1 MSLGRLVF
9 YSAVLAGWAAFAAWL
24 LAEFGV
30 LGRLPEGV
38 APVAVG
44 AIVGAAIGAAVNLAA
59 ALGGGGFASL
69 GLRGLIGFFGGAVGG
84 CLGTALGNLV
94 YGVGAESGAGWIL
107 RGVGWMLVGLGIGV
121 IEGLQERSI
130 AKIRN
135 GLIGGALGG
144 LAGGLLFDPL
154 AGMVVSATGMSSRA
168 TAFVVLGL
176 AIGGCIGLAQV
187 VMRQAWLTVVDGYR
201 PGRQLLLSRPT
212 TIIGRAEHLPLPLI
226 GTMNA
231 GLAPEQLSIHR
242 QAHGGFVLED
252 LAGGGMTA
260 VNQQPIRGPVSLR
273 DGDLIRVGPNSIR
286 FNERRSRGEASNQT
300 IPTTS
305 TPPPP
310 PPPPPP
316 QQPLSGGKAPA
327 PPRPPAPPSRPA
339 GPASRPGNAASPS
352 RSASPPPPVQP
363 SRSPPPPPPPP
374 PRPPK

>member
-38 APVAVG
+38 EPVAVG

-94 YGVGAESGAGWIL
+94 YGVGAESEAGWIL

-154 AGMVVSATGMSSRA
+154 AGLVVSATGMSSRA

-212 TIIGRAEHLPLPLI
+212 TIIGRAEHLPLPFI
-226 GTMNA
+226 GSMNA

-242 QAHGGFVLED
+242 QANGGFLLED
-252 LAGGGMTA
+252 LAGGGKTA
-260 VNQQPIRGPVSLR
+260 VNQLPIRGPVSLR

-286 FNERRSRGEASNQT
+286 FNERRSRGEAATQP

-310 PPPPPP
+310 PQPP
-316 QQPLSGGKAPA
+316 QQPSSGGKAPA

-339 GPASRPGNAASPS
+339 GLASRPGNAASPS
-352 RSASPPPPVQP
+352 RPVSPPPPVQP

-374 PRPPK
+374 PPPRPPK

>member
-30 LGRLPEGV
+30 VGRLPEGV
-38 APVAVG
+38 EPVAVG

-69 GLRGLIGFFGGAVGG
+69 GLRGLIGFCGGAVGG

-94 YGVGAESGAGWIL
+94 YGVGPESGAGWIL

-154 AGMVVSATGMSSRA
+154 AGLVVSATGMSSRA

-212 TIIGRAEHLPLPLI
+212 TIIGRA
-226 GTMNA
+226 
-231 GLAPEQLSIHR
+231 
-242 QAHGGFVLED
+242 
-252 LAGGGMTA
+252 
-260 VNQQPIRGPVSLR
+260 
-273 DGDLIRVGPNSIR
+273 
-286 FNERRSRGEASNQT
+286 
-300 IPTTS
+300 
-305 TPPPP
+305 
-310 PPPPPP
+310 
-316 QQPLSGGKAPA
+316 
-327 PPRPPAPPSRPA
+327 
-339 GPASRPGNAASPS
+339 
-352 RSASPPPPVQP
+352 
-363 SRSPPPPPPPP
+363 
-374 PRPPK
+374 